1 LSAPSVTSARR
12 FVAGTSREALRLAR
26 ENLGA
31 DAMIL
36 SNQSVAGGVEVVAM
50 AHADT
55 ARAVE
60 LAAPM
65 PTAAPADS
73 VLNELHSMR
82 GMIEEQL
89 AGVLW
94 NDKQKRDPVR
104 GRLLRT
110 LLGAGFSAGL
120 AKAML
125 EHLPTGRSY
134 AQGMEFVRSELVRAT
149 PVHQDEAALLA
160 EGGIYALIGPTGVGK
175 TTTTAKL
182 AARCVL
188 NFGAEKLALV
198 TTDSYRIGAH
208 EQLRIYGRILG
219 VPVFSVKDAG
229 GLQLVL
235 QELHDKHMVLIDTVG
250 MSQRDRAVSDQIA
263 MLSKAGRPVKR
274 LLLLNAASHGDT
286 LNEVVRSYG
295 RASGGAGLAGCI
307 FTKVDEATHPG
318 ALIDTVIRHRLPVHY
333 ISNGQK
339 VPENLV
345 IADGA
350 QLVDNVFR
358 AHGRKDLFV
367 PAEADLHD
375 PSVPADA
382 RAEVARAQAEA
393 ERVRLQYQRLIRAMA
408 HDAEELA
415 LAAGTLSRLDIG
427 FEHARRLWRM
437 VDDDQVGHK
446 PVLRTLIEHARGE
459 LTAGCAS
466 HVLAV
471 AGQAGL
477 RPAEG
482 AVAYRVHG
490 SVLLSD
496 LTGMP
501 VAAPNQWLA
510 TDASGQP
517 GARQADWLH
526 GQDLGRTQ
534 VLVLPRLPAL
544 ELLQDW
550 RARGQHWLA
559 PAPAATAVVDARSG
573 AATTLGRL
581 KLDFSQAQ
589 RVTLRGRTVLVSNA
603 EALVSLRSGASPA
616 GTQVPMRCI
625 VTRTADAG
633 SGKTVARAFSLTS
646 LGPEVTAAQ
655 LVQWQQWAEQ
665 AEPCFRLIGLG
676 LQAAGGPGE
685 PGDPDLMKRL
695 LIAGQVATT
704 VWRLM
709 HAGSEAAQQAGMLLI
724 RLAGRPARSDRP
736 LSANALFDG
745 MGKLFPLLDALGADT
760 APPEEGAPE

>member
-1 LSAPSVTSARR
+1 LSAPSVTAARK
-12 FVAGTSREALRLAR
+12 FVAATSREALRLAR

-36 SNQSVAGGVEVVAM
+36 SNQTVAGGVEVVAM
-50 AHADT
+50 AHADA

-60 LAAPM
+60 LATPPSA
-65 PTAAPADS
+65 AAPAGN
-73 VLNELHSMR
+73 VLSELHSMR

-89 AGVLW
+89 ASVLW
-94 NDKQKRDPVR
+94 NDKQRRDPVR

-134 AQGMEFVRSELVRAT
+134 AQGMEFVRSELIRTT
-149 PVHQDEAALLA
+149 PVHVDEDALLA

-188 NFGAEKLALV
+188 RFGAEKLALV
-198 TTDSYRIGAH
+198 TTDSYRIGAY

-229 GLQLVL
+229 DLQLVL
-235 QELHDKHMVLIDTVG
+235 EDLHDKHMVLIDTVG

-286 LNEVVRSYG
+286 MNEVVRAYG

-307 FTKVDEATHPG
+307 FTKIDEATHPG

-333 ISNGQK
+333 VSNGQK

-345 IADGA
+345 IADAA

-358 AHGRKDLFV
+358 AHDRKDLFV
-367 PAEADLHD
+367 PAEADMQD

-382 RAEVARAQAEA
+382 RAEVARAQSEA

-415 LAAGTLSRLDIG
+415 VAAATLSRLEIG
-427 FEHARRLWRM
+427 FEQARRLWRM
-437 VDDDQVGHK
+437 VDDDRIGHK
-446 PVLRTLIEHARGE
+446 PVLRSLIQHARSE
-459 LTAGCAS
+459 LASGCAS

-482 AVAYRVHG
+482 AGTYRVHG

-501 VAAPNQWLA
+501 LASPNQWLA
-510 TDASGQP
+510 ADGAGQP
-517 GARQADWLH
+517 GTRQADWLRD
-526 GQDLGRTQ
+526 QDLGRTQ
-534 VLVLPRLPAL
+534 VLVLPGLPARDVL
-544 ELLQDW
+544 NEWQ
-550 RARGQHWLA
+550 ARGQHWLA

-573 AATTLGRL
+573 AATTLARL
-581 KLDFSQAQ
+581 KLEFSQAQ
-589 RVTLRGRTVLVSNA
+589 RTTLRGRAVIVSQA
-603 EALVSLRSGASPA
+603 QAQVSLRPGEP
-616 GTQVPMRCI
+616 VLRCV

-633 SGKTVARAFSLTS
+633 SGRTLARAFSLSS

-655 LVQWQQWAEQ
+655 LSQWQQWAER
-665 AEPCFRLIGLG
+665 ADACFRLIGPG
-676 LQAAGGPGE
+676 LHAAGGLGE

-695 LIAGQVATT
+695 LIAGEVATT
-704 VWRLM
+704 VWRLSQ
-709 HAGSEAAQQAGMLLI
+709 ASGEAAQQARILLI
-724 RLAGRPARSDRP
+724 RLAGRPVRSDRP

-745 MGKLFPLLDALGADT
+745 IAKLFPLLDALGAET
-760 APPEEGAPE
+760 APPAGDAHNLEQRD